1 MSKNLHNLAI
11 YSDRMAKGDYQA
23 VYDYFADNFMSHVT
37 RRVAPERVGKDIRGH
52 EKDFWE
58 NAKKAFPDM
67 KFEVNLVLESGE
79 HIVSNWTITGTHTGG
94 NYYDVPPSG
103 KKVEINGTAVLRF
116 ENGKVVEHW
125 GGPHCAKGVGLTP

>member
-11 YSDRMAKGDYQA
+11 YSDRMAKGDYDA
-23 VYDYFADNFMSHVT
+23 VYKYFADTFMSHVT
-37 RRVAPERVGKDIRGH
+37 ERVAPERVGTDIRGH

-67 KFEVNLVLESGE
+67 KFDVNLVLESGDYV
-79 HIVSNWTITGTHTGG
+79 VSNWTITGTHTGG
-94 NYYDVPPSG
+94 DYYDVKPSG

-125 GGPHCAKGVGLTP
+125 GGPHCAKGVGLV